1 MEHIDLTTAAILLAA
16 LAALLSYRFGLRAGA
31 ARSARHIADLEDD
44 YTVLQADYERV
55 LEGSRKAAIARDNL
69 QRKARMLAERTE
81 ELDAELA
88 LLRADLTDLADHRNH
103 LRATAK
109 LLDNLQQTFAVLRIS
124 GAQVQQHSNRLTE
137 LAERLEAHAAP
148 EKAAITEAAA

>member
-16 LAALLSYRFGLRAGA
+16 LAALLFYRFGLSAGA

-44 YTVLQADYERV
+44 YTILQADYERV
-55 LEGSRKAAIARDNL
+55 LDGSRKAAIAR
-69 QRKARMLAERTE
+69 
-81 ELDAELA
+81 
-88 LLRADLTDLADHRNH
+88 
-103 LRATAK
+103 
-109 LLDNLQQTFAVLRIS
+109 DNLQQTFAVLRIS